1 MTEGIKQKLIALNNE
16 ELEVLR
22 KRVKCFNDVEK
33 RKELDKRC
41 TKIRQEIGAIIYN
54 HDIVGK
60 DFNIDKDY
68 YTIPEI
74 HANFDEAADLEREY
88 WRLKIQEEESKCTEP
103 KPEPFNETAET
114 FSIKGDIVIT
124 DPCYIREFVRPMH
137 SRSTIYG
144 DWGCSVYEFDP
155 TVCDTPK
162 KGTKPF
168 GEFCADAAM
177 VCVTA
182 INKEERKKI
191 EAWLKERK
199 WCATIIEDFDGT
211 VEYIERVEHYAYNGQ
226 WEEDRSL
233 FIRGK
238 GTKHG
243 KPFGFITS
251 QTSL

>member
-1 MTEGIKQKLIALNNE
+1 MTEEIKQKLIALNNE
-16 ELEVLR
+16 ELKVLR
-22 KRVKCFNDVEK
+22 KRVKYFNDVEK
-33 RKELDKRC
+33 RKELDKRYNE
-41 TKIRQEIGAIIYN
+41 IRQEIGAIIYN
-54 HDIVGK
+54 RDIVGE

-74 HANFDEAADLEREY
+74 RANFDEAVDLEHEH

-103 KPEPFNETAET
+103 KPEPFNETTET

-124 DPCYIREFVRPMH
+124 DPCYIRKFVIPKH
-137 SRSTIYG
+137 DRSTIYG
-144 DWGCSVYEFDP
+144 DWGCHVWEFDP
-155 TVCDTPK
+155 RVEEKPK

-168 GEFCADAAM
+168 GEFCADSAS
-177 VCVTA
+177 VCVTPM
-182 INKEERKKI
+182 NKEERKAVENWVKDH
-191 EAWLKERK
+191 K

-211 VEYIERVEHYAYNGQ
+211 VEYIERVEYYAYNGQ
-226 WEEDRSL
+226 WEEERSL
-233 FIRGK
+233 LIRGK